1 MIVTCPNCS
10 ARYQLDAQALVPH
23 GRALRCVK
31 CGHTWTER
39 IPTDAAPAPAAAVEV
54 PDFGL
59 DVPDFGLDVPT
70 REPRGRKPSAARR
83 RDRAS
88 FSRRKAGSG
97 LIGWA
102 VLGIFVV
109 GLAAGLF
116 FLRSGV
122 IAYFPAAKTAYD
134 LVGLATVPRAPAP
147 GEGLKILK
155 PSFIERDDDDTWVI
169 DIEGEVENITRT
181 SRAVPQ
187 ALQVL
192 LLDQNDNVVGE
203 WKFRAPISLLGP
215 FDKFEYRTSV
225 IDPPVEAVSFRVVWV
240 TQVQ

>member
-10 ARYQLDAQALVPH
+10 TRYQLDAQVLVPQ

-39 IPTDAAPAPAAAVEV
+39 TQTDAAPAAVEV

-59 DVPDFGLDVPT
+59 DVPA
-70 REPRGRKPSAARR
+70 RQPRGRTPAAARR
-83 RDRAS
+83 RDRGRARR
-88 FSRRKAGSG
+88 SRKAAGSG
-97 LIGWA
+97 LISWA
-102 VLGIFVV
+102 VLGVLVV

-122 IAYFPAAKTAYD
+122 IAYFPAAKSAYD
-134 LVGLATVPRAPAP
+134 LVGLDTAPRAMGP
-147 GEGLKILK
+147 GEGLKILE
-155 PSFIERDDDDTWVI
+155 PSFIERDDGDTWVI
-169 DIEGEVENITRT
+169 DIEGEVQNITRT
-181 SRAVPQ
+181 TRAVPQ

-203 WKFRAPISLLGP
+203 WKFRAPASLLDP
-215 FDKFEYRTSV
+215 LDKFQYRTSV

-240 TQVQ
+240 TQVQG

>member
-10 ARYQLDAQALVPH
+10 TRYQLDAQVLVPH

-39 IPTDAAPAPAAAVEV
+39 TQTDSAPDDDDGVEV

-59 DVPDFGLDVPT
+59 DVLA
-70 REPRGRKPSAARR
+70 RQPRGRTPAAARR
-83 RDRAS
+83 RDRGRAS
-88 FSRRKAGSG
+88 RSRKEAGSG

-102 VLGIFVV
+102 VLGVLV
-109 GLAAGLF
+109 GGVAAGLF

-122 IAYFPAAKTAYD
+122 IAYFPAAKSAYD
-134 LVGLATVPRAPAP
+134 LVGLDTALRAMGP

-169 DIEGEVENITRT
+169 DIEGEVQNITRT
-181 SRAVPQ
+181 TRAVPQ

-192 LLDQNDNVVGE
+192 MLDQNDNVVGE
-203 WKFRAPISLLGP
+203 WKFRAPASLLGP
-215 FDKFEYRTSV
+215 LEKFEYRTSV

-240 TQVQ
+240 TQVQG

>member
-10 ARYQLDAQALVPH
+10 TRYQLDAQVLVPH

-31 CGHTWTER
+31 CGHTWTKQTQ
-39 IPTDAAPAPAAAVEV
+39 TDTAPDDDDIEV

-59 DVPDFGLDVPT
+59 DGAARQPVDRTPAAARFRD
-70 REPRGRKPSAARR
+70 RGR
-83 RDRAS
+83 AS
-88 FSRRKAGSG
+88 RSRKTAGSG

-102 VLGIFVV
+102 VLGVLVV

-116 FLRSGV
+116 FFRSGV
-122 IAYFPAAKTAYD
+122 IAHFPAAKSAYD
-134 LVGLATVPRAPAP
+134 LAGLDTAPRATGP

-155 PSFIERDDDDTWVI
+155 PSFIERDDGDTWVI
-169 DIEGEVENITRT
+169 DIEGEVQNITRT
-181 SRAVPQ
+181 IRAVPQ

-203 WKFRAPISLLGP
+203 WKFRTPASLLGP
-215 FDKFEYRTSV
+215 LDKFEYRTSI

-240 TQVQ
+240 TQVQG

>member
-10 ARYQLDAQALVPH
+10 TRYQLDAQVLVPH

-39 IPTDAAPAPAAAVEV
+39 THTDAAPAVDVVEV
-54 PDFGL
+54 PDFDF
-59 DVPDFGLDVPT
+59 DVPA
-70 REPRGRKPSAARR
+70 RQPRGRTPTAARR
-83 RDRAS
+83 RDRGRAS
-88 FSRRKAGSG
+88 RSRKEVGSG

-102 VLGIFVV
+102 VLGVLVV

-122 IAYFPAAKTAYD
+122 VAYFPAAKSAYD
-134 LVGLATVPRAPAP
+134 LVGLDTVPLVTVP

-155 PSFIERDDDDTWVI
+155 SSFIERDDDDTWVI
-169 DIEGEVENITRT
+169 DIEGEVQNITRT
-181 SRAVPQ
+181 TRAVPQ

-203 WKFRAPISLLGP
+203 WKFRTPASVLGP
-215 FDKFEYRTSV
+215 LDKFEFRTSV

-240 TQVQ
+240 TQVQG